1 MFLTERELR
10 DKFWE
15 NYNYSGRAIY
25 HQFEAP
31 MRYGNVDL
39 MTIEKFQDN
48 FQINAFEFKLS
59 DIKKVM
65 LQAKAN
71 IELCNKSWVVVP
83 AEKSQVI
90 LDRYQDILSDAKHI
104 GVIAVEEGG
113 KWNVI
118 YRPTFQKE
126 IVLTQ
131 QLLNFLMRRL

>member
-71 IELCNKSWVVVP
+71 IEFCNKSWVVVP
-83 AEKSQVI
+83 VEKSQVI

-113 KWNVI
+113 RWNVM
-118 YRPTFQKE
+118 YHPTFQKE